1 MLFVLLMCCA
11 ILILNKF
18 LFNELD
24 KFEFITFPYFKKEPS
39 LMRKLLLCTHYFFSF
54 RPSWKASPTR
64 SVTL

>member
-39 LMRKLLLCTHYFFSF
+39 MLMLSLQILRLSF
-54 RPSWKASPTR
+54 LIS
-64 SVTL
+64 

>member
-39 LMRKLLLCTHYFFSF
+39 LMRKLLFCTPYFSALSHLGML
-54 RPSWKASPTR
+54 RPHAR
-64 SVTL
+64 